1 MTMTK
6 TEIQDQLTK
15 EVSKRFNIDPKKIND
30 KLNFITDVDADSIDF
45 VELVLELESTYDLE
59 ISDEQAAEL
68 KTFGQTVDF
77 IYNNQK

>member
-15 EVSKRFNIDPKKIND
+15 EVSKRFSIDPKKIND

-77 IYNNQK
+77 IYKNQK